1 MRRFLKTI
9 PYQLIAILI
18 IILIAFPIYWAFI
31 TSFKSPRAGL
41 YTTEFHLLP
50 TNLTLEAY
58 EVAFQSP
65 LFLWLRN
72 SLIVVIPTITLLILF
87 ITPISYALSRY
98 RFFGRKSVMMIFVLV
113 QLLPIMIAA
122 WPLFFIMKEL
132 RLLNLQGLLLA
143 YTAMLMPFH
152 IINLK
157 LFFDTIPIEIDECA
171 FMEGASLPRILYR
184 IILPLAKPGL
194 GVALVFGFMG
204 VWNEYLLARTLLMDS
219 SQYTLSVAFGEIGLY
234 WQTPWPVFAVYSII
248 SSIPLLIV
256 FIFAQRYLRKGLM
269 RGALK

>member
-1 MRRFLKTI
+1 MRRILKTI

-18 IILIAFPIYWAFI
+18 IIMVVFPVYWAFI

-72 SLIVVIPTITLLILF
+72 SLTVAIPTIILMIF
-87 ITPISYALSRY
+87 LVAPISYALSRY
-98 RFFGRKSVMMIFVLV
+98 RFFGRKPIMMVFVLV
-113 QLLPIMIAA
+113 QLLPVMIAA

-132 RLLNLQGLLLA
+132 HLLNLQGLFLA

-152 IINLK
+152 VINLK
-157 LFFDTIPIEIDECA
+157 LFFDTIPVEIDECA

-194 GVALVFGFMG
+194 GVALILGFMG

-219 SQYTLSVAFGEIGLY
+219 SQYTFSVAFGEIGLY
-234 WQTPWPVFAVYSII
+234 WQTPWPVFAVYSVI

-256 FIFAQRYLRKGLM
+256 FVFAQRYLRKGLM